1 MTVMTELA
9 TQGTAIPAEAS
20 TEVPPAKK
28 PPTARQKAAAP
39 APKKNAVLEQLAT
52 LYPALFGETP
62 VPLKRGIFQDLQE
75 AHPEVFEREALKTAL
90 GLHTRSTR
98 YLNGVAAG
106 MGRHDLAMQA
116 VEAMAPL
123 HIFQALAEVYR
134 RKHQRT
140 GKDVRRELHNRIA
153 QAFDA
158 SGMTRDSYAALVLTK
173 DEALNTITNAAL
185 ADASERS
192 ARDEAL
198 LRAFESGSHT
208 VEAFAEMYGLDI
220 PFATA
225 SLERARA
232 KKTAAAA

>member
-1 MTVMTELA
+1 MTEIALEAPVSHPVQKPQAPRPKTA
-9 TQGTAIPAEAS
+9 T
-20 TEVPPAKK
+20 
-28 PPTARQKAAAP
+28 
-39 APKKNAVLEQLAT
+39 PKKNSVLVQLAD

-62 VPLKRGIFQDLQE
+62 VPLKRGIFQDLQT

-98 YLNGVAAG
+98 YLNSVAAG
-106 MGRHDLAMQA
+106 TGRHDLSMQV

-123 HIFQALAEVYR
+123 HTFQALAEVYR

-158 SGMTRDSYAALVLTK
+158 SGMTQDSYAALVLTR
-173 DEALNTITNAAL
+173 DDALNGIVNAAL
-185 ADASERS
+185 AEAAERG

-198 LRAFESGSHT
+198 LRAFDAGTATE
-208 VEAFAEMYGLDI
+208 EAFAEMYGLS
-220 PFATA
+220 PAFAQA
-225 SLERARA
+225 SLARARA
-232 KKTAAAA
+232 KKAATSS

>member
-1 MTVMTELA
+1 MTATTDLA
-9 TQGTAIPAEAS
+9 PEATATPLAN
-20 TEVPPAKK
+20 PPRT
-28 PPTARQKAAAP
+28 PRQKPAAA
-39 APKKNAVLEQLAT
+39 KKNATLEQLAA
-52 LYPALFGETP
+52 LYPALFGESP
-62 VPLKRGIFQDLQE
+62 LPLKRGIFQDLQV
-75 AHPEVFEREALKTAL
+75 AHPDLFEKDALKLAL

-106 MGRHDLAMQA
+106 QERHDLSLQK

-123 HIFQALAEVYR
+123 HIFQALAEVFR

-140 GKDVRRELHNRIA
+140 GKDVRNELHIRIA

-158 SGMTRDSYAALVLTK
+158 SGMSRDDYATLVLTR
-173 DEALNTITNAAL
+173 DEALNAIVNTAL
-185 ADASERS
+185 AEAAERN

-198 LRAFESGSHT
+198 LRAFESGSAT
-208 VEAFAEMYGLDI
+208 VEAFAEMYGLDT

-232 KKTAAAA
+232 KKAIAANV